1 MLSCVFFKSREW
13 LYLARKE
20 KKSIINRPKKPS
32 AQHWLTGY
40 LQMRRYLTAAFKN
53 LSCTLKC
60 SWTKEMDV
68 DNWSIRTYVW
78 DLFLCQNLTDAFS
91 TASQALRDSL
101 QSLEYVYKAT
111 ADLLQL
117 AAFLPLL
124 SSNSLRFILKSNLK
138 HSVLQRLAQSVC
150 WKTRNTD

>member
-1 MLSCVFFKSREW
+1 
-13 LYLARKE
+13 
-20 KKSIINRPKKPS
+20 
-32 AQHWLTGY
+32 
-40 LQMRRYLTAAFKN
+40 MRHYLTAAFKN
-53 LSCTLKC
+53 LSCALKC
-60 SWTKEMDV
+60 SLTKEMDV
-68 DNWSIRTYVW
+68 DSWRIRTYVW

-91 TASQALRDSL
+91 TASQAVRDSL

-138 HSVLQRLAQSVC
+138 HSVLQRLAVSLLKN
-150 WKTRNTD
+150 WKHRLNHCLQQFWERYFLITYFFIKLLLLSLLTVHKTSGVL